1 MINKIINEITDILKV
16 KNKVLIAIDGRCASG
31 KTNFSETL
39 KNELLSKHIES
50 AVIHIDE
57 FFLRPEQRT
66 KERLEKAGEN
76 IDHERF
82 LEKVLLPI
90 KENKEVKYQ
99 PFDCSVFSL
108 GEEKTVEIKEVII
121 IEGSYSLHQNLKDF
135 YNLKIFL
142 TSKYETRLERILKR
156 NGEKMLQMFIDRWIP
171 MEEKY
176 FETFKIAESCDYI
189 IET

>member
-1 MINKIINEITDILKV
+1 MINKIINEIIDILKV
-16 KNKVLIAIDGRCASG
+16 KDKVIIAIDGRCASG
-31 KTNFSETL
+31 KTTFSETL
-39 KNELLSKHIES
+39 KNELLSKHTES
-50 AVIHIDE
+50 TVIHIDE

-82 LEKVLLPI
+82 LERVLLPI

-108 GEEKTVEIKEVII
+108 GGEKTVEIKEVII

-156 NGEKMLQMFIDRWIP
+156 NGEMMLKRFIAEWIP
-171 MEEKY
+171 REEAY
-176 FETFKIAESCDYI
+176 FNGFSIREICDFVFD
-189 IET
+189 